1 MRRALPALLL
11 VFFLQWSSVA
21 VASTAAE
28 GACSGAEEEICSSSS
43 STTRTG
49 TDEAPDESSTTGTD
63 EAPDDEIDCPSQVR
77 LFDGFPS
84 SSGGGGRSISLQN
97 ADDPQTVASFSKVSR
112 YDDDKKLREMRDE
125 LFHIAPNGDHMG
137 WVVYVPSDQCLHEAM
152 RLVAQQ
158 IVTSPSYKSRR
169 RNTDLAAHVDARGP
183 HRLVDQEGR
192 AYPQQSDSAHH
203 LHLLLPR
210 ESFVHEAVE
219 EGWRRTLRDGTVI
232 ETVSII
238 PRVFVVDPILTS
250 EECKELIDVSS
261 SRFHRSGETH
271 YSPGF
276 ENYRTSLDGET
287 PRRNKVAQKL
297 WRKVMDL
304 TAMETNAVEFP
315 QLIKYETDVSWYKK
329 HMDYFHS
336 YDNKPLEELRVF
348 VETRAKE
355 LVRLNVGEVSQYLN
369 STSYRHFDGVEHLMK
384 QHIASRL
391 VDALNL
397 PRTDSISDDRLLIH
411 FYLKRSDNPV
421 REFSL
426 AAIHLGAHLLE
437 VTGAGGDSL
446 ALAEKYFA
454 FDEIPHLVEDYV
466 PYFVKPIEVNRHVT
480 VLPILGAAEEGGH
493 TAFPHSSSQM
503 GIAPARGESIDE
515 CKSGLILK
523 PNTGKAVMFY
533 NRLPTGELDPLSE
546 HAGCSVQAG
555 VKYAANCF
563 TWEVEQRWAWRFQTE
578 AEELY
583 AE

>member
-1 MRRALPALLL
+1 MRRALPALL

-28 GACSGAEEEICSSSS
+28 GTCSGAEEDTTCSS
-43 STTRTG
+43 G
-49 TDEAPDESSTTGTD
+49 GSTTGTD
-63 EAPDDEIDCPSQVR
+63 EAPDEIDCTSQVR
-77 LFDGFPS
+77 LFDG
-84 SSGGGGRSISLQN
+84 
-97 ADDPQTVASFSKVSR
+97 KVSR
-112 YDDDKKLREMRDE
+112 YDDDKKLREMRDK

-169 RNTDLAAHVDARGP
+169 NTDLASHIDARGP

-192 AYPQQSDSAHH
+192 AYPHQSDSAHH

-219 EGWRRTLRDGTVI
+219 EGFRRTLRDGTVI
-232 ETVSII
+232 ETYSLA

-261 SRFHRSGETH
+261 SRFYRSGETH

-276 ENYRTSLDGET
+276 ENYRTSLDGQT
-287 PRRNKVAQKL
+287 PRNNRIAQKL

-315 QLIKYETDVSWYKK
+315 QLIKYETDVSWYKV
-329 HMDYFHS
+329 HMDYFHT
-336 YDNKPLEELRVF
+336 YDDMPLEDLRVF

-355 LVRLNVGEVSQYLN
+355 LVRLNVGEVSQLLN

-384 QHIASRL
+384 EHIASRL

-397 PRTDSISDDRLLIH
+397 PLTDSISDDRLLIH
-411 FYLKRSDNPV
+411 YYLRRSDNPV

-426 AAIHLGAHLLE
+426 AAIHLGAQLLE
-437 VTGAGGDSL
+437 VNGADGDSL

-546 HAGCSVQAG
+546 HAGCSVQEG

-563 TWEVEQRWAWRFQTE
+563 TWDVDQRWAWRFQTE

>member
-1 MRRALPALLL
+1 MRRALPALL

-28 GACSGAEEEICSSSS
+28 GTCSGAEEDTTCSS
-43 STTRTG
+43 G
-49 TDEAPDESSTTGTD
+49 GSTTGTD
-63 EAPDDEIDCPSQVR
+63 EAPDEIDCTSQVR
-77 LFDGFPS
+77 LFDG
-84 SSGGGGRSISLQN
+84 
-97 ADDPQTVASFSKVSR
+97 KVSR
-112 YDDDKKLREMRDE
+112 YEDDKKLREMRDK
-125 LFHIAPNGDHMG
+125 LFHIAPNGDYMG

-169 RNTDLAAHVDARGP
+169 NTDLASHIDARGP

-192 AYPQQSDSAHH
+192 AYPHQSDSAHH

-219 EGWRRTLRDGTVI
+219 EGFRRTLRDGTVI
-232 ETVSII
+232 ETYSLA

-261 SRFHRSGETH
+261 SRFYRSGETH

-276 ENYRTSLDGET
+276 ENYRTSLDGQT
-287 PRRNKVAQKL
+287 PRNNRIAQKL

-315 QLIKYETDVSWYKK
+315 QLIKYETDVSWYKV
-329 HMDYFHS
+329 HMDYFHT
-336 YDNKPLEELRVF
+336 YDELPLEDLRVF

-355 LVRLNVGEVSQYLN
+355 LVRLNVGEVSQLLN

-384 QHIASRL
+384 QHIASPL

-411 FYLKRSDNPV
+411 YYLRRSDNPV

-437 VTGAGGDSL
+437 VNGADGDSL

-503 GIAPARGESIDE
+503 GIAPARGESIEE

-546 HAGCSVQAG
+546 HAGCSVQEG

-563 TWEVEQRWAWRFQTE
+563 TWDVDQRWAWRFQTE

>member
-1 MRRALPALLL
+1 MRRALPALL

-21 VASTAAE
+21 AASTAAE
-28 GACSGAEEEICSSSS
+28 GTCSGAEEDTTCSS
-43 STTRTG
+43 G
-49 TDEAPDESSTTGTD
+49 GSTTGTD
-63 EAPDDEIDCPSQVR
+63 EAPDEIDCTSQVR
-77 LFDGFPS
+77 LFDG
-84 SSGGGGRSISLQN
+84 
-97 ADDPQTVASFSKVSR
+97 KVSR
-112 YDDDKKLREMRDE
+112 YEDDKKLREMRDK
-125 LFHIAPNGDHMG
+125 LFHIAPNGDYMG

-169 RNTDLAAHVDARGP
+169 NTDLASHIDARGP

-192 AYPQQSDSAHH
+192 AYPHQSDSAHH

-219 EGWRRTLRDGTVI
+219 EGFRRTLRDGTVI
-232 ETVSII
+232 ETYSLA

-261 SRFHRSGETH
+261 SRFYRSGETH

-276 ENYRTSLDGET
+276 ENYRTSLDGQT
-287 PRRNKVAQKL
+287 PRNNRIAQKL

-315 QLIKYETDVSWYKK
+315 QLIKYETDVSWYKV
-329 HMDYFHS
+329 HMDYFHT
-336 YDNKPLEELRVF
+336 YDELPLEDLRVF

-355 LVRLNVGEVSQYLN
+355 LVRLNVGEVSQLLN

-384 QHIASRL
+384 QHIASPL

-411 FYLKRSDNPV
+411 YYLRRSDNPV

-437 VTGAGGDSL
+437 VNGADGDSL

-503 GIAPARGESIDE
+503 GIAPARGESIEE

-546 HAGCSVQAG
+546 HAGCSVQEG

-563 TWEVEQRWAWRFQTE
+563 TWDVDQRWAWRFQTE

>member
-1 MRRALPALLL
+1 MRRALPALL

-28 GACSGAEEEICSSSS
+28 GTCSGAEEDTTCSS
-43 STTRTG
+43 G
-49 TDEAPDESSTTGTD
+49 GSTTGTD
-63 EAPDDEIDCPSQVR
+63 EAPDEIDCTSQVR
-77 LFDGFPS
+77 LFDG
-84 SSGGGGRSISLQN
+84 
-97 ADDPQTVASFSKVSR
+97 KVSR
-112 YDDDKKLREMRDE
+112 YDDDKKLREMRDK

-169 RNTDLAAHVDARGP
+169 NTDLASHIDARGP

-192 AYPQQSDSAHH
+192 AYPHQSDSAHH

-219 EGWRRTLRDGTVI
+219 EGFRRTLRDGTVI
-232 ETVSII
+232 ETYSLA

-261 SRFHRSGETH
+261 SRFYRSGETH

-276 ENYRTSLDGET
+276 ENYRTSLDGQT
-287 PRRNKVAQKL
+287 PRNNRIAQKL

-315 QLIKYETDVSWYKK
+315 QLIKYETDVSWYKV
-329 HMDYFHS
+329 HMDYFHT
-336 YDNKPLEELRVF
+336 YDNMPLEDLRVF

-355 LVRLNVGEVSQYLN
+355 LVRLNVGEVSQLLN

-384 QHIASRL
+384 EHIASRL

-397 PRTDSISDDRLLIH
+397 PLTDSISDDRLLIH
-411 FYLKRSDNPV
+411 YYLRRSDNPV

-426 AAIHLGAHLLE
+426 AAIHLGAQLLE
-437 VTGAGGDSL
+437 VNGADGDSL

-546 HAGCSVQAG
+546 HAGCSVQEG

-563 TWEVEQRWAWRFQTE
+563 TWDVDQRWAWRFQTE

-583 AE
+583 ADE

>member
-1 MRRALPALLL
+1 MRRALPALL

-28 GACSGAEEEICSSSS
+28 GTCSGAEEDTTCSSGG
-43 STTRTG
+43 STTYTG
-49 TDEAPDESSTTGTD
+49 TDEAPG
-63 EAPDDEIDCPSQVR
+63 EIDCTSQVR
-77 LFDGFPS
+77 LFDG
-84 SSGGGGRSISLQN
+84 
-97 ADDPQTVASFSKVSR
+97 KVSR
-112 YDDDKKLREMRDE
+112 YDDDKKLREMRDK

-169 RNTDLAAHVDARGP
+169 NTDLASHIDARGP

-192 AYPQQSDSAHH
+192 AYPHQSDSAHH

-219 EGWRRTLRDGTVI
+219 EGFRRTLRDGTVI
-232 ETVSII
+232 ETYSLA

-261 SRFHRSGETH
+261 SRFYRSGETH

-276 ENYRTSLDGET
+276 ENYRTSLDGQT
-287 PRRNKVAQKL
+287 PRNNRIAQKL

-315 QLIKYETDVSWYKK
+315 QLIKYETDVSWYKV
-329 HMDYFHS
+329 HMDYFHT
-336 YDNKPLEELRVF
+336 YDDMPLEDLRVF

-355 LVRLNVGEVSQYLN
+355 LVRLNVGEVSQLLN

-384 QHIASRL
+384 EHIASRL

-397 PRTDSISDDRLLIH
+397 PLTDSISDDRLLIH
-411 FYLKRSDNPV
+411 YYLRRSDNPV

-426 AAIHLGAHLLE
+426 AAIHLGAQLLE
-437 VTGAGGDSL
+437 VNGADGDSL

-546 HAGCSVQAG
+546 HAGCSVQEG

-563 TWEVEQRWAWRFQTE
+563 TWDVDQRWAWRFQTE

-583 AE
+583 ADE

>member
-1 MRRALPALLL
+1 MRRAGHQFKKTRTASYHGSAFKNIGHRHINPNMRRALPALL

-28 GACSGAEEEICSSSS
+28 GTCSGAEEDTTCSS
-43 STTRTG
+43 G
-49 TDEAPDESSTTGTD
+49 GSTTGTD
-63 EAPDDEIDCPSQVR
+63 EAPDEIDCTSQVR
-77 LFDGFPS
+77 LFDG
-84 SSGGGGRSISLQN
+84 
-97 ADDPQTVASFSKVSR
+97 KVSR
-112 YDDDKKLREMRDE
+112 YDDDKKLREMRDK

-169 RNTDLAAHVDARGP
+169 NTDLASHIDARGP

-192 AYPQQSDSAHH
+192 AYPHQSDSAHH

-219 EGWRRTLRDGTVI
+219 EGFRRTLRDGTVI
-232 ETVSII
+232 ETYSLA

-261 SRFHRSGETH
+261 SRFYRSGETH

-276 ENYRTSLDGET
+276 ENYRTSLDGQT
-287 PRRNKVAQKL
+287 PRNNRIAQKL

-315 QLIKYETDVSWYKK
+315 QLIKYETDVSWYKV
-329 HMDYFHS
+329 HMDYFHT
-336 YDNKPLEELRVF
+336 YDNMPLEDLRVF

-355 LVRLNVGEVSQYLN
+355 LVRLNVGEVSQLLN

-384 QHIASRL
+384 EHIASRL

-397 PRTDSISDDRLLIH
+397 PLTDSISDDRLLIH
-411 FYLKRSDNPV
+411 YYLRRSDNPV

-426 AAIHLGAHLLE
+426 AAIHLGAQLLE
-437 VTGAGGDSL
+437 VNGADGDSL

-546 HAGCSVQAG
+546 HAGCSVQEG

-563 TWEVEQRWAWRFQTE
+563 TWDVDQRWAWRFQTE

-583 AE
+583 ADE

>member
-1 MRRALPALLL
+1 
-11 VFFLQWSSVA
+11 
-21 VASTAAE
+21 
-28 GACSGAEEEICSSSS
+28 
-43 STTRTG
+43 
-49 TDEAPDESSTTGTD
+49 
-63 EAPDDEIDCPSQVR
+63 
-77 LFDGFPS
+77 
-84 SSGGGGRSISLQN
+84 
-97 ADDPQTVASFSKVSR
+97 
-112 YDDDKKLREMRDE
+112 
-125 LFHIAPNGDHMG
+125 
-137 WVVYVPSDQCLHEAM
+137 
-152 RLVAQQ
+152 
-158 IVTSPSYKSRR
+158 
-169 RNTDLAAHVDARGP
+169 
-183 HRLVDQEGR
+183 
-192 AYPQQSDSAHH
+192 
-203 LHLLLPR
+203 
-210 ESFVHEAVE
+210 
-219 EGWRRTLRDGTVI
+219 
-232 ETVSII
+232 
-238 PRVFVVDPILTS
+238 
-250 EECKELIDVSS
+250 
-261 SRFHRSGETH
+261 
-271 YSPGF
+271 
-276 ENYRTSLDGET
+276 
-287 PRRNKVAQKL
+287 
-297 WRKVMDL
+297 
-304 TAMETNAVEFP
+304 METNAVEFP
-315 QLIKYETDVSWYKK
+315 QLIKYETDVSWYKV

-336 YDNKPLEELRVF
+336 YDDKPLEDLRVF

-355 LVRLNVGEVSQYLN
+355 LVRLNVGEVSRLLN

-384 QHIASRL
+384 QRIASRL

-411 FYLKRSDNPV
+411 YYLRRSDNPV

-437 VTGAGGDSL
+437 VNGADGDSL

-546 HAGCSVQAG
+546 HAGCSVQEG

-563 TWEVEQRWAWRFQTE
+563 TWDVDQRWAWRFQMK